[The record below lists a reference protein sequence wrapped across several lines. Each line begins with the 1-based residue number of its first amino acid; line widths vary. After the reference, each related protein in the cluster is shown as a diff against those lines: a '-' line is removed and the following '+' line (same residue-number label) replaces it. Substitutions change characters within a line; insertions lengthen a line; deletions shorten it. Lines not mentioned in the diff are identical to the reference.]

1 MNAPGPAGE
10 RAPASAART
19 GQQPTVIDTV
29 PRLRREAP
37 MAAWPPEPFPGASD
51 EPTIRPAPMR
61 VLTTR
66 VTTPP
71 VHTLARTGGT
81 PPTRI
86 VATLRPGPVPLAER
100 TPAADPARTGAS
112 WAPRGSR
119 GRRTAVLMLLLLVLA
134 LAVGGLIG
142 VLVTRHDAD
151 HGATQPSLTSVALTA
166 AAPSTTAA
174 PPTTV
179 AATTTAAAAPTGSNV
194 LGIANG
200 TPANA
205 ASALAQERY
214 AAHLGRDETAAT
226 PGTPAQLYA
235 MWWELFGGPPP
246 VAVASPNGFSF
257 ADGNGQTIEL
267 TGFVLGPDG
276 QVSDLVECAYPPT
289 GAPTCNQLANVLS
302 IDATAPVVGQSPN
315 VTFTRAAELRLL
327 RNSVVRFVGL
337 TAAQPIT
344 SITSPTA
351 AVRFNDH
358 VAGIVVP
365 AGSGPVAVDLT
376 ITYADGTT
384 ETVTVTV

>member
-37 MAAWPPEPFPGASD
+37 IAAWPPEPFPGSGD

-61 VLTTR
+61 VLTSR

-71 VHTLARTGGT
+71 VHTLARTGPA

-86 VATLRPGPVPLAER
+86 VATLRPGPVPLGER
-100 TPAADPARTGAS
+100 APVTDPARTAAT
-112 WAPRGSR
+112 WAPRGGR
-119 GRRTAVLMLLLLVLA
+119 GRRTTVLMLVLLVLA
-134 LAVGGLIG
+134 VAVGGLIG
-142 VLVTRHDAD
+142 VLVTRRDAD
-151 HGATQPSLTSVALTA
+151 HRATRPPVTAVAPTS

-179 AATTTAAAAPTGSNV
+179 APTTTVAPAPTGSNV

-205 ASALAQERY
+205 ASSLTQERY
-214 AAHLGRDETAAT
+214 AAHLGRDETMAT

-246 VAVASPNGFSF
+246 AAVASPNGFSF

-267 TGFVLGPDG
+267 TGFVAGPDG
-276 QVSDLVECAYPPT
+276 QVSDLVECAYPPA
-289 GAPTCNQLANVLS
+289 GAPTCNQLANVVS

-327 RNSVVRFVGL
+327 RNSAVRFVGL

-344 SITSPTA
+344 SITSPA
-351 AVRFNDH
+351 GEVRFNDR

-365 AGSGPVAVDLT
+365 AGAAPASLDLAV
-376 ITYADGTT
+376 TYADGTT